1 MKAGRNRLRKGGALP
16 PMQTDMRK
24 SVRDTTYMETV
35 FPAEFKEHPD
45 DADFFPD
52 FAKMDI
58 PENLGET
65 LIEAL
70 SNSGIPETDAIGTS
84 VEGTTGLQTG
94 LVLKQFKQEENMEN
108 KDVSKLKE
116 EVKKV
121 EGVNDV
127 IWIDDAIDLSV
138 PKEILPEDIRDIF
151 YSEKSTLMIIKFAGT
166 DASTETEK
174 ALSDVRKIAGKQA
187 FLSGVAGVIKDT
199 KDLANKETPI
209 YVLIAVILSIIIL
222 SITMESYVIPIVFLS
237 SIGIAIIYNMGSNV
251 IFENISYVTKALSA
265 VLQLGVTMDYSIF
278 LLHRYDEERE
288 SRENKVEAMANA
300 IEATI
305 ESVVGSALTTVAGF
319 LALCVMD
326 LALGKDIGLVMAKGV
341 VIGVICT
348 ITILPA
354 LVLTFDKVIH
364 KYKHKN
370 ILPTFQKSSSFI
382 IKHHKVIVLI
392 SLLILIPAAIGKE
405 KASVYYNLDESLPDN
420 LPSIVANDKLKNE
433 FNMVSTNI
441 ILVRD
446 DLDRY
451 KVKEMVKELNN
462 VDGVTMAAALESV
475 LGSRIPENFLPNE
488 LLEQVKKGGY
498 EGIIVNS
505 KYKSATNEVAVQLD
519 EINEIVKKY
528 DPEGLVGGEAPLTN
542 DLVTIA
548 DSDFKK
554 VSIFSIVAIFL
565 IIMVIFKS
573 ISVPVLLVL
582 AIELAIFINLGIPYY
597 TGTTIPFISSIVIG
611 TIQLGATVDYAILL
625 TSRFKEEL
633 SNTNDKKEAMIK
645 ALQSSSRSIITSAL
659 TFFGATAGVGII
671 SELEMISSLCVLM
684 ARGAIISMLVILFVL
699 PGVLLMFEGI
709 IVKTSKSFII
719 CKKEE
724 K

>member
-1 MKAGRNRLRKGGALP
+1 MNKVSKAIAQSRMLILVIAFLLLIPSVLGYLKTDVNYDILGYLP
-16 PMQTDMRK
+16 DEL
-24 SVRDTTYMETV
+24 DTRI
-35 FPAEFKEHPD
+35 AQSILKD
-45 DADFFPD
+45 DFDCGS
-52 FAKMDI
+52 
-58 PENLGET
+58 LGM
-65 LIEAL
+65 LI
-70 SNSGIPETDAIGTS
+70 
-84 VEGTTGLQTG
+84 V
-94 LVLKQFKQEENMEN
+94 ENMEN

-151 YSEKSTLMIIKFAGT
+151 YSENSTLMIIKFAGT

-441 ILVRD
+441 ILVSD

>member
-1 MKAGRNRLRKGGALP
+1 MNKVSKTIAQSRMFILVIAFLLLIPSVLGYLKTDVNYDILGYLP
-16 PMQTDMRK
+16 DEL
-24 SVRDTTYMETV
+24 DTRI
-35 FPAEFKEHPD
+35 AQSILKD
-45 DADFFPD
+45 DFDCGS
-52 FAKMDI
+52 
-58 PENLGET
+58 LGM
-65 LIEAL
+65 LI
-70 SNSGIPETDAIGTS
+70 
-84 VEGTTGLQTG
+84 V
-94 LVLKQFKQEENMEN
+94 ENMEN

-151 YSEKSTLMIIKFAGT
+151 YSENSTLMIIKFAGT

-370 ILPTFQKSSSFI
+370 ILPTFQKTSSFI

-582 AIELAIFINLGIPYY
+582 SIELAIFINLGIPYY

-633 SNTNDKKEAMIK
+633 ANTNDKKEAMIK

-699 PGVLLMFEGI
+699 PGILLMFEGI
-709 IVKTSKSFII
+709 IVKTSKYFIR

>member
-1 MKAGRNRLRKGGALP
+1 MNKVSKAIAQSRMLILVIAFLLLIPSVLGYLKTDVNYDILGYLP
-16 PMQTDMRK
+16 DEL
-24 SVRDTTYMETV
+24 DTRI
-35 FPAEFKEHPD
+35 AQSILKD
-45 DADFFPD
+45 DFDCGS
-52 FAKMDI
+52 
-58 PENLGET
+58 LGM
-65 LIEAL
+65 LI
-70 SNSGIPETDAIGTS
+70 
-84 VEGTTGLQTG
+84 V
-94 LVLKQFKQEENMEN
+94 ENMEN

-709 IVKTSKSFII
+709 IVKTSKSFIM

>member
-1 MKAGRNRLRKGGALP
+1 MNKVSKAIAQSRMLILVIAFLLLIPSVLGYLKTDVNYDILGYLP
-16 PMQTDMRK
+16 DEL
-24 SVRDTTYMETV
+24 DTRI
-35 FPAEFKEHPD
+35 AQSILKD
-45 DADFFPD
+45 DFDCGS
-52 FAKMDI
+52 
-58 PENLGET
+58 LGM
-65 LIEAL
+65 LI
-70 SNSGIPETDAIGTS
+70 
-84 VEGTTGLQTG
+84 V
-94 LVLKQFKQEENMEN
+94 ENMEN

-441 ILVRD
+441 ILVSD

-633 SNTNDKKEAMIK
+633 ANTNDKKEAMIK

-709 IVKTSKSFII
+709 IVKTSKSFIM

>member
-1 MKAGRNRLRKGGALP
+1 MNKVSKAIAQSRMLILVIAFLLLIPSVLGYLKTDVNYDILGYLP
-16 PMQTDMRK
+16 DEL
-24 SVRDTTYMETV
+24 DTRI
-35 FPAEFKEHPD
+35 AQSILKD
-45 DADFFPD
+45 DFDCGS
-52 FAKMDI
+52 
-58 PENLGET
+58 LGM
-65 LIEAL
+65 LI
-70 SNSGIPETDAIGTS
+70 
-84 VEGTTGLQTG
+84 V
-94 LVLKQFKQEENMEN
+94 ENMEN

-151 YSEKSTLMIIKFAGT
+151 YSENSTLMIIKFAGT

-441 ILVRD
+441 ILVSD

-528 DPEGLVGGEAPLTN
+528 DPEGLVGGEASLTN

-633 SNTNDKKEAMIK
+633 ANTNDKKEAMIK

-699 PGVLLMFEGI
+699 PGILLMFEGI

-719 CKKEE
+719 CNKEE

>member
-1 MKAGRNRLRKGGALP
+1 MNKVSKAIAQSRMLILVIAFLLLIPSVLGYLKTDVNYDILGYLP
-16 PMQTDMRK
+16 DEL
-24 SVRDTTYMETV
+24 DTRI
-35 FPAEFKEHPD
+35 AQSILKD
-45 DADFFPD
+45 DFDCGS
-52 FAKMDI
+52 
-58 PENLGET
+58 LGM
-65 LIEAL
+65 LI
-70 SNSGIPETDAIGTS
+70 
-84 VEGTTGLQTG
+84 V
-94 LVLKQFKQEENMEN
+94 ENMEN

-151 YSEKSTLMIIKFAGT
+151 YSENSTLMIIKFAGT
-166 DASTETEK
+166 DASTETEN

-462 VDGVTMAAALESV
+462 VDGVTMAASLESV

-709 IVKTSKSFII
+709 IVKTSKTFII

>member
-1 MKAGRNRLRKGGALP
+1 MNKVSKAIAQSRMLILVIAFILLIPSVLGYLKTDVNYDILGYLP
-16 PMQTDMRK
+16 DEL
-24 SVRDTTYMETV
+24 DTRI
-35 FPAEFKEHPD
+35 AQSILKD
-45 DADFFPD
+45 DFDCGS
-52 FAKMDI
+52 
-58 PENLGET
+58 LGM
-65 LIEAL
+65 LI
-70 SNSGIPETDAIGTS
+70 
-84 VEGTTGLQTG
+84 V
-94 LVLKQFKQEENMEN
+94 ENMEN

-138 PKEILPEDIRDIF
+138 PREILPEDIRDIF
-151 YSEKSTLMIIKFAGT
+151 YSENSTLMIIKFAGT

>member
-1 MKAGRNRLRKGGALP
+1 MNKVSKAIAQSRMLILVIAFLLLIPSVLGYLKTDVNYDILGYLP
-16 PMQTDMRK
+16 DEL
-24 SVRDTTYMETV
+24 DTRI
-35 FPAEFKEHPD
+35 AQSILKD
-45 DADFFPD
+45 DFDCGS
-52 FAKMDI
+52 
-58 PENLGET
+58 LGM
-65 LIEAL
+65 LI
-70 SNSGIPETDAIGTS
+70 
-84 VEGTTGLQTG
+84 V
-94 LVLKQFKQEENMEN
+94 ENMEN

-151 YSEKSTLMIIKFAGT
+151 YSENSTLMIIKFAGT

-441 ILVRD
+441 ILVSD

-528 DPEGLVGGEAPLTN
+528 DPEGLVGGEASLTN

-709 IVKTSKSFII
+709 IVKTSKSFIM

>member
-1 MKAGRNRLRKGGALP
+1 MNKVSKAIAQSRMLILVIAFLLLIPSVLGYLKTDVNYDILGYLP
-16 PMQTDMRK
+16 DEL
-24 SVRDTTYMETV
+24 DTRI
-35 FPAEFKEHPD
+35 AQSILKD
-45 DADFFPD
+45 DFDCGS
-52 FAKMDI
+52 
-58 PENLGET
+58 LGM
-65 LIEAL
+65 LI
-70 SNSGIPETDAIGTS
+70 
-84 VEGTTGLQTG
+84 V
-94 LVLKQFKQEENMEN
+94 ENMEN

-151 YSEKSTLMIIKFAGT
+151 YSENSTLMIIKFAGT

-582 AIELAIFINLGIPYY
+582 SIELAIFINLGIPYY

-709 IVKTSKSFII
+709 IVKTSKSFIM

>member
-1 MKAGRNRLRKGGALP
+1 MNKVSKAIAQSRMLILVIAFLLLIPSVLGYLKTDVNYDILGYLP
-16 PMQTDMRK
+16 DEL
-24 SVRDTTYMETV
+24 DTRI
-35 FPAEFKEHPD
+35 AQSILKD
-45 DADFFPD
+45 DFDCGS
-52 FAKMDI
+52 
-58 PENLGET
+58 LGM
-65 LIEAL
+65 LI
-70 SNSGIPETDAIGTS
+70 
-84 VEGTTGLQTG
+84 V
-94 LVLKQFKQEENMEN
+94 ENMED

-151 YSEKSTLMIIKFAGT
+151 YSENSTLMIIKFAGT

-462 VDGVTMAAALESV
+462 IDGVTMAASLESV

-573 ISVPVLLVL
+573 ISVPILLVL

-699 PGVLLMFEGI
+699 PGILLIFEGI
-709 IVKTSKSFII
+709 IIKTSKSFIR

>member
-1 MKAGRNRLRKGGALP
+1 MNKVSKAIAQSRMLILVIAFLLLIPSVLGYLKTDVNYDILGYLP
-16 PMQTDMRK
+16 DEL
-24 SVRDTTYMETV
+24 DTRI
-35 FPAEFKEHPD
+35 AQSILKD
-45 DADFFPD
+45 DFDCGS
-52 FAKMDI
+52 
-58 PENLGET
+58 LGM
-65 LIEAL
+65 LI
-70 SNSGIPETDAIGTS
+70 
-84 VEGTTGLQTG
+84 V
-94 LVLKQFKQEENMEN
+94 ENMEN

-151 YSEKSTLMIIKFAGT
+151 YSENSTLMIIKFAGT

-405 KASVYYNLDESLPDN
+405 KVSVYYNLDESLPDN

-441 ILVRD
+441 ILVSD

-709 IVKTSKSFII
+709 IVKTSKSFIM

>member
-1 MKAGRNRLRKGGALP
+1 MNKVSKAIAQSRMLILVIAFLLLIPSVLGYLKTDVNYDILGYLP
-16 PMQTDMRK
+16 DEL
-24 SVRDTTYMETV
+24 DTRI
-35 FPAEFKEHPD
+35 AQSILKD
-45 DADFFPD
+45 DFDCGS
-52 FAKMDI
+52 
-58 PENLGET
+58 LGM
-65 LIEAL
+65 LI
-70 SNSGIPETDAIGTS
+70 
-84 VEGTTGLQTG
+84 V
-94 LVLKQFKQEENMEN
+94 ENMEN

-151 YSEKSTLMIIKFAGT
+151 YSENSTLMIIKFVGT
-166 DASTETEK
+166 DASTETEN

-441 ILVRD
+441 ILVSD

-709 IVKTSKSFII
+709 IVKTSKTFII

>member
-1 MKAGRNRLRKGGALP
+1 MNKVSKAIAQSRMLILVIAFLLLIPSVLGYLKTDVNYDILGYLP
-16 PMQTDMRK
+16 DEL
-24 SVRDTTYMETV
+24 DTRI
-35 FPAEFKEHPD
+35 AQSILKD
-45 DADFFPD
+45 DFDCGS
-52 FAKMDI
+52 
-58 PENLGET
+58 LGM
-65 LIEAL
+65 LI
-70 SNSGIPETDAIGTS
+70 
-84 VEGTTGLQTG
+84 V
-94 LVLKQFKQEENMEN
+94 ENMEN

-151 YSEKSTLMIIKFAGT
+151 YSENSTLMIIKFVGT
-166 DASTETEK
+166 DASTETEN

-441 ILVRD
+441 ILVSD

-699 PGVLLMFEGI
+699 PGILLIFEGI
-709 IVKTSKSFII
+709 IIKTSKSFIM

>member
-1 MKAGRNRLRKGGALP
+1 MNKVSKAIAQSRMLILVIAFLLLIPSVLGYLKTDVNYDILGYLP
-16 PMQTDMRK
+16 DEL
-24 SVRDTTYMETV
+24 DTRI
-35 FPAEFKEHPD
+35 AQSILKD
-45 DADFFPD
+45 DFDCGS
-52 FAKMDI
+52 
-58 PENLGET
+58 LGM
-65 LIEAL
+65 LI
-70 SNSGIPETDAIGTS
+70 
-84 VEGTTGLQTG
+84 V
-94 LVLKQFKQEENMEN
+94 ENMEN

-151 YSEKSTLMIIKFAGT
+151 YSENSTLMIIKFAGT

-462 VDGVTMAAALESV
+462 VDGVTMAASLESV

-709 IVKTSKSFII
+709 IVKTSKTFII

>member
-1 MKAGRNRLRKGGALP
+1 MNKVSKAIAQSRMLILVIAFLLLIPSVLGYLKTDVNYDILGYLP
-16 PMQTDMRK
+16 DEL
-24 SVRDTTYMETV
+24 DTRI
-35 FPAEFKEHPD
+35 AQSILKD
-45 DADFFPD
+45 DFDCGS
-52 FAKMDI
+52 
-58 PENLGET
+58 LGM
-65 LIEAL
+65 LI
-70 SNSGIPETDAIGTS
+70 
-84 VEGTTGLQTG
+84 V
-94 LVLKQFKQEENMEN
+94 ENMED

-151 YSEKSTLMIIKFAGT
+151 YSENSTLMIIKFVGT
-166 DASTETEK
+166 DASTETEN

-475 LGSRIPENFLPNE
+475 LGSRVPENFLPNE

-645 ALQSSSRSIITSAL
+645 ALQNSSRSIITSAL

-709 IVKTSKSFII
+709 IVKTSKTFII

>member
-1 MKAGRNRLRKGGALP
+1 MNKVSKAIAQSRMLILVIAFLLLIPSVLGYLKTDVNYDILGYLP
-16 PMQTDMRK
+16 DEL
-24 SVRDTTYMETV
+24 DTRI
-35 FPAEFKEHPD
+35 AQSILKD
-45 DADFFPD
+45 DFDCGS
-52 FAKMDI
+52 
-58 PENLGET
+58 LGM
-65 LIEAL
+65 LI
-70 SNSGIPETDAIGTS
+70 
-84 VEGTTGLQTG
+84 V
-94 LVLKQFKQEENMEN
+94 ENMEN

-151 YSEKSTLMIIKFAGT
+151 YSENSTLMIIKFAGT

-354 LVLTFDKVIH
+354 LVLTFDKVIY

-709 IVKTSKSFII
+709 IVKTSKSFIM

>member
-1 MKAGRNRLRKGGALP
+1 MNKVSKAIAQSRMLILVIAFLLLIPSVLGYLKTDVNYDILGYLP
-16 PMQTDMRK
+16 DEL
-24 SVRDTTYMETV
+24 DTRI
-35 FPAEFKEHPD
+35 AQSILKD
-45 DADFFPD
+45 DFDCGS
-52 FAKMDI
+52 
-58 PENLGET
+58 LGM
-65 LIEAL
+65 LI
-70 SNSGIPETDAIGTS
+70 
-84 VEGTTGLQTG
+84 V
-94 LVLKQFKQEENMEN
+94 ENMEN

-151 YSEKSTLMIIKFAGT
+151 YSENSTLMIIKFAGT

-582 AIELAIFINLGIPYY
+582 SIELAIFINLGIPYY

-633 SNTNDKKEAMIK
+633 ANTNDKKEAMIK

-699 PGVLLMFEGI
+699 PGILLMFEGI
-709 IVKTSKSFII
+709 IVKTSKSFIR

>member
-1 MKAGRNRLRKGGALP
+1 MNKVSKAIAQSRMLILVIAFLLLIPSVLGYLKTDVNYDILGYLP
-16 PMQTDMRK
+16 DEL
-24 SVRDTTYMETV
+24 DTRI
-35 FPAEFKEHPD
+35 AQSILKD
-45 DADFFPD
+45 DFDCGS
-52 FAKMDI
+52 
-58 PENLGET
+58 LGM
-65 LIEAL
+65 LI
-70 SNSGIPETDAIGTS
+70 
-84 VEGTTGLQTG
+84 V
-94 LVLKQFKQEENMEN
+94 ENMED

-151 YSEKSTLMIIKFAGT
+151 YSENSTLMIIKFVGT
-166 DASTETEK
+166 DASTETEN

-382 IKHHKVIVLI
+382 IKHHKGIVLI

-441 ILVRD
+441 ILVSD

-462 VDGVTMAAALESV
+462 VDGVTMAASLESV

-582 AIELAIFINLGIPYY
+582 SIELAIFINLGIPYY

-645 ALQSSSRSIITSAL
+645 ALQNSSRSIITSAL

-699 PGVLLMFEGI
+699 PGILLIFEGI
-709 IVKTSKSFII
+709 IIKTSKSFIR

>member
-1 MKAGRNRLRKGGALP
+1 MNKVSKAIAQSRMLILVIAFLLLIPSVLGYLKTDVNYDILGYLP
-16 PMQTDMRK
+16 DEL
-24 SVRDTTYMETV
+24 DTRI
-35 FPAEFKEHPD
+35 AQSILKD
-45 DADFFPD
+45 DFDCGS
-52 FAKMDI
+52 
-58 PENLGET
+58 LGM
-65 LIEAL
+65 LI
-70 SNSGIPETDAIGTS
+70 
-84 VEGTTGLQTG
+84 V
-94 LVLKQFKQEENMEN
+94 ENMEN

-151 YSEKSTLMIIKFAGT
+151 YSENSTLMIIKFAGT
-166 DASTETEK
+166 DASTETEN

-462 VDGVTMAAALESV
+462 VDGVTMAVSLESV

-709 IVKTSKSFII
+709 IVKTSKTFII

>member
-1 MKAGRNRLRKGGALP
+1 MNKVSKAIAQSRMLILVIAFLLLIPSVLGYLKTDVNYDILGYLP
-16 PMQTDMRK
+16 DEL
-24 SVRDTTYMETV
+24 DTRI
-35 FPAEFKEHPD
+35 AQSILKD
-45 DADFFPD
+45 DFDCGS
-52 FAKMDI
+52 
-58 PENLGET
+58 LGM
-65 LIEAL
+65 LI
-70 SNSGIPETDAIGTS
+70 
-84 VEGTTGLQTG
+84 V
-94 LVLKQFKQEENMEN
+94 ENMEN

-151 YSEKSTLMIIKFAGT
+151 YSENSTLMIIKFAGT

-519 EINEIVKKY
+519 ENNEIVKKY

-709 IVKTSKSFII
+709 IVKTSKSFIM

>member
-1 MKAGRNRLRKGGALP
+1 MNKVSKAIAQSRMLILVIAFLLLIPSVLGYLKTDVNYDILGYLP
-16 PMQTDMRK
+16 DEL
-24 SVRDTTYMETV
+24 DTRI
-35 FPAEFKEHPD
+35 AQSILKD
-45 DADFFPD
+45 DFDCGS
-52 FAKMDI
+52 
-58 PENLGET
+58 LGM
-65 LIEAL
+65 LI
-70 SNSGIPETDAIGTS
+70 
-84 VEGTTGLQTG
+84 V
-94 LVLKQFKQEENMEN
+94 ENMEN

-151 YSEKSTLMIIKFAGT
+151 YSENSTLMIIKFAGT
-166 DASTETEK
+166 DASTETEN

-354 LVLTFDKVIH
+354 LVLTFDKVIY

-709 IVKTSKSFII
+709 IVKTSKSFIM

>member
-1 MKAGRNRLRKGGALP
+1 MNKVSKAIAQSRMLILVIAFLLLIPSVLGYLKTDVNYDILGYLP
-16 PMQTDMRK
+16 DEL
-24 SVRDTTYMETV
+24 DTRI
-35 FPAEFKEHPD
+35 AQSILKD
-45 DADFFPD
+45 DFDCGS
-52 FAKMDI
+52 
-58 PENLGET
+58 LGM
-65 LIEAL
+65 LI
-70 SNSGIPETDAIGTS
+70 
-84 VEGTTGLQTG
+84 V
-94 LVLKQFKQEENMEN
+94 ENMEN

-151 YSEKSTLMIIKFAGT
+151 YSENSTLMIIKFAGT

-699 PGVLLMFEGI
+699 PGILLMFEGI
-709 IVKTSKSFII
+709 IIKTSKSFIM

>member
-1 MKAGRNRLRKGGALP
+1 MNKVSKAIAQSRMLILVIAFLLLIPSVLGYLKTDVNYDILGYLP
-16 PMQTDMRK
+16 DEL
-24 SVRDTTYMETV
+24 DTRI
-35 FPAEFKEHPD
+35 AQSILKD
-45 DADFFPD
+45 DFDCGS
-52 FAKMDI
+52 
-58 PENLGET
+58 LGM
-65 LIEAL
+65 LI
-70 SNSGIPETDAIGTS
+70 
-84 VEGTTGLQTG
+84 V
-94 LVLKQFKQEENMEN
+94 ENMED
-108 KDVSKLKE
+108 KEVSKLKE

-151 YSEKSTLMIIKFAGT
+151 YSENSTLMIIKFAGT

-341 VIGVICT
+341 VIGVVCT

-405 KASVYYNLDESLPDN
+405 KVSVYYNLDESLPDN

-441 ILVRD
+441 ILVSD

-475 LGSRIPENFLPNE
+475 LGSRVPENFLPNE

-709 IVKTSKSFII
+709 IVKTSKAFII

>member
-1 MKAGRNRLRKGGALP
+1 MNKVSKAIAQSRMLILVIAFLLLIPSVLGYLKTDVNYDILGYLP
-16 PMQTDMRK
+16 DEL
-24 SVRDTTYMETV
+24 DTRI
-35 FPAEFKEHPD
+35 AQSILKD
-45 DADFFPD
+45 DFDCGS
-52 FAKMDI
+52 
-58 PENLGET
+58 LGM
-65 LIEAL
+65 LI
-70 SNSGIPETDAIGTS
+70 
-84 VEGTTGLQTG
+84 V
-94 LVLKQFKQEENMEN
+94 ENMEN

-151 YSEKSTLMIIKFAGT
+151 YSENSTLMIIKFAGT
-166 DASTETEK
+166 DASTETEN

-326 LALGKDIGLVMAKGV
+326 LTLGKDIGLVMAKGV

>member
-1 MKAGRNRLRKGGALP
+1 MNKVSKAIAQSRMLILVIAFLLLIPSVLGYLKTDVNYDILGYLP
-16 PMQTDMRK
+16 DEL
-24 SVRDTTYMETV
+24 DTRI
-35 FPAEFKEHPD
+35 AQSILKD
-45 DADFFPD
+45 DFDCGS
-52 FAKMDI
+52 
-58 PENLGET
+58 LGM
-65 LIEAL
+65 LI
-70 SNSGIPETDAIGTS
+70 
-84 VEGTTGLQTG
+84 V
-94 LVLKQFKQEENMEN
+94 ENMED

-151 YSEKSTLMIIKFAGT
+151 YSENSTLMIIKFAGT
-166 DASTETEK
+166 DASTETEN

-699 PGVLLMFEGI
+699 PGILLIFEGI
-709 IVKTSKSFII
+709 IIKTSKSFIR

>member
-1 MKAGRNRLRKGGALP
+1 MNKVSKAIAQSRMLILVIAFLLLIPSVLGYLKTDVNYDILGYLP
-16 PMQTDMRK
+16 DEL
-24 SVRDTTYMETV
+24 DTRI
-35 FPAEFKEHPD
+35 AQSILKD
-45 DADFFPD
+45 DFDCGS
-52 FAKMDI
+52 
-58 PENLGET
+58 LGM
-65 LIEAL
+65 LI
-70 SNSGIPETDAIGTS
+70 
-84 VEGTTGLQTG
+84 V
-94 LVLKQFKQEENMEN
+94 ENMEN

-441 ILVRD
+441 ILVSD

-659 TFFGATAGVGII
+659 TFFGARAGVGII

-709 IVKTSKSFII
+709 IVKTSKSFIM

>member
-1 MKAGRNRLRKGGALP
+1 MNKVSKAIAQSRMLILVIAFLLLIPSVLGYLKTDVNYDILGYLP
-16 PMQTDMRK
+16 DEL
-24 SVRDTTYMETV
+24 DTRI
-35 FPAEFKEHPD
+35 AQSILKD
-45 DADFFPD
+45 DFDCGS
-52 FAKMDI
+52 
-58 PENLGET
+58 LGM
-65 LIEAL
+65 LI
-70 SNSGIPETDAIGTS
+70 
-84 VEGTTGLQTG
+84 V
-94 LVLKQFKQEENMEN
+94 ENMEN

-151 YSEKSTLMIIKFAGT
+151 YSENSTLMIIKFAGT
-166 DASTETEK
+166 DASTETEN

-475 LGSRIPENFLPNE
+475 LGSRVPENFLPNE

-709 IVKTSKSFII
+709 IVKTSKTFII

>member
-1 MKAGRNRLRKGGALP
+1 MNKVSKAIAQSRMLILVIAFLLLIPSVLGYLKTDVNYDILGYLP
-16 PMQTDMRK
+16 DEL
-24 SVRDTTYMETV
+24 DTRI
-35 FPAEFKEHPD
+35 AQSILKD
-45 DADFFPD
+45 DFDCGS
-52 FAKMDI
+52 
-58 PENLGET
+58 LGM
-65 LIEAL
+65 LI
-70 SNSGIPETDAIGTS
+70 
-84 VEGTTGLQTG
+84 V
-94 LVLKQFKQEENMEN
+94 ENMED

-441 ILVRD
+441 ILVSD

-709 IVKTSKSFII
+709 IVKTSKSFIM

>member
-1 MKAGRNRLRKGGALP
+1 MNKVSKAIAQSRMLILVIAFLLLIPSVLGYLKTDVNYDILGYLP
-16 PMQTDMRK
+16 DEL
-24 SVRDTTYMETV
+24 DTRI
-35 FPAEFKEHPD
+35 AQSILKD
-45 DADFFPD
+45 DFDCGS
-52 FAKMDI
+52 
-58 PENLGET
+58 LGM
-65 LIEAL
+65 LI
-70 SNSGIPETDAIGTS
+70 
-84 VEGTTGLQTG
+84 V
-94 LVLKQFKQEENMEN
+94 ENMEN

-116 EVKKV
+116 EVKKA

-441 ILVRD
+441 ILVSD

-709 IVKTSKSFII
+709 IVKTSKTFII

>member
-1 MKAGRNRLRKGGALP
+1 MNKVSKAIAQSRMLILVIAFLLLIPSVLGYLKTDVNYDILGYLP
-16 PMQTDMRK
+16 DEL
-24 SVRDTTYMETV
+24 DTRI
-35 FPAEFKEHPD
+35 AQSILKD
-45 DADFFPD
+45 DFDCGS
-52 FAKMDI
+52 
-58 PENLGET
+58 LGM
-65 LIEAL
+65 LI
-70 SNSGIPETDAIGTS
+70 
-84 VEGTTGLQTG
+84 V
-94 LVLKQFKQEENMEN
+94 ENMEN

-151 YSEKSTLMIIKFAGT
+151 YSENSTLMIIKFAGT

-326 LALGKDIGLVMAKGV
+326 LTLGKDIGLVMAKGV

>member
-1 MKAGRNRLRKGGALP
+1 MNKVSKAIAQSRMLILVIAFLLLIPSVLGYLKTDVNYDILGYLP
-16 PMQTDMRK
+16 DEL
-24 SVRDTTYMETV
+24 DTRI
-35 FPAEFKEHPD
+35 AQSILKD
-45 DADFFPD
+45 DFDCGS
-52 FAKMDI
+52 
-58 PENLGET
+58 LGM
-65 LIEAL
+65 LI
-70 SNSGIPETDAIGTS
+70 
-84 VEGTTGLQTG
+84 V
-94 LVLKQFKQEENMEN
+94 ENMEN

-121 EGVNDV
+121 EGVNDL

-151 YSEKSTLMIIKFAGT
+151 YSENSTLMIIKFAGT

-709 IVKTSKSFII
+709 IVKTSKSFIM

>member
-1 MKAGRNRLRKGGALP
+1 MNKVSKAIAQSRMLILVIAFLLLIPSVLGYLKTDVNYDILGYLP
-16 PMQTDMRK
+16 DEL
-24 SVRDTTYMETV
+24 DTRI
-35 FPAEFKEHPD
+35 AQSILKD
-45 DADFFPD
+45 DFDCGS
-52 FAKMDI
+52 
-58 PENLGET
+58 LGM
-65 LIEAL
+65 LI
-70 SNSGIPETDAIGTS
+70 
-84 VEGTTGLQTG
+84 V
-94 LVLKQFKQEENMEN
+94 ENMED

-151 YSEKSTLMIIKFAGT
+151 YSENSTLMIIKFVGT
-166 DASTETEK
+166 DASTETEN

-209 YVLIAVILSIIIL
+209 YVLIVVILSIIIL

-709 IVKTSKSFII
+709 ILKTSKSFII

>member
-1 MKAGRNRLRKGGALP
+1 MNKVSKAIAQSRMLILVIAFLLLIPSVLGYLKTDVNYDILGYLP
-16 PMQTDMRK
+16 DEL
-24 SVRDTTYMETV
+24 DTRI
-35 FPAEFKEHPD
+35 AQSILKD
-45 DADFFPD
+45 DFDCGS
-52 FAKMDI
+52 
-58 PENLGET
+58 LGM
-65 LIEAL
+65 LI
-70 SNSGIPETDAIGTS
+70 
-84 VEGTTGLQTG
+84 V
-94 LVLKQFKQEENMEN
+94 ENMEN

-151 YSEKSTLMIIKFAGT
+151 YSENSTLMIIKFAGT

-709 IVKTSKSFII
+709 IVKTSKTFII

>member
-1 MKAGRNRLRKGGALP
+1 MKMNKVSQAIAKNRIIILIISFLLLIPSVLGYL
-16 PMQTDMRK
+16 QTEVNYDILG
-24 SVRDTTYMETV
+24 YL
-35 FPAEFKEHPD
+35 PD
-45 DADFFPD
+45 DLDTRIAQSILKDDFD
-52 FAKMDI
+52 CGS
-58 PENLGET
+58 LGM
-65 LIEAL
+65 LI
-70 SNSGIPETDAIGTS
+70 
-84 VEGTTGLQTG
+84 V
-94 LVLKQFKQEENMEN
+94 ENMED

-116 EVKKV
+116 AVKKV
-121 EGVNDV
+121 DGVNDV
-127 IWIDDAIDLSV
+127 IWVDDVIDLAV

-151 YSEKSTLMIIKFAGT
+151 YSENSTLMIIKFAGT
-166 DASTETEK
+166 DASVETEN
-174 ALSDVRKIAGKQA
+174 ALSDVRKLAGKQA

-222 SITMESYVIPIVFLS
+222 SITMESYVIPIVFLA
-237 SIGIAIIYNMGSNV
+237 SIGIAIIYNMGSN
-251 IFENISYVTKALSA
+251 IILGDISYVTKALSA

-288 SRENKVEAMANA
+288 AKENKVEAMANA

-348 ITILPA
+348 ITVLPA

-370 ILPTFQKSSSFI
+370 ILPTFRKSSSFI
-382 IKHHKVIVLI
+382 IKHHKLIVLLA
-392 SLLILIPAAIGKE
+392 LLILIPAAIGKE
-405 KASVYYNLDESLPDN
+405 NASVYYNLDESLPDN
-420 LPSIVANDKLKNE
+420 LPSIVANDKLKSQ

-446 DLDRY
+446 DLESY
-451 KVKEMVKELNN
+451 KVKEMVKELN
-462 VDGVTMAAALESV
+462 DIEGVTMAVSLESV
-475 LGSRIPENFLPNE
+475 LGSRIPESFLPAD
-488 LLEQVKKGGY
+488 LLAQVKKGGY

-505 KYKSATNEVAVQLD
+505 EYKSATDEVAVQLD

-528 DPEGLVGGEAPLTN
+528 DPKGLVGGEAPLTN
-542 DLVTIA
+542 DLVRIA

-554 VSIFSIVAIFL
+554 VSIFSIVAIFI

-633 SNTNDKKEAMIK
+633 TNTNDKKEAMTK

-659 TFFGATAGVGII
+659 TFFGATAGVGLI

-684 ARGAIISMLVILFVL
+684 ARGAIISMFVILFVL
-699 PGVLLMFEGI
+699 PGILLMSAGVI
-709 IVKTSKSFII
+709 TKTSKSFSR
-719 CKKEE
+719 CNKEG

>member
-1 MKAGRNRLRKGGALP
+1 MNKVSKAIAQSRMLILVIAFLLLIPSVLGYLKTDVNYDILGYLP
-16 PMQTDMRK
+16 DEL
-24 SVRDTTYMETV
+24 DTRI
-35 FPAEFKEHPD
+35 AQSILKD
-45 DADFFPD
+45 DFDCGS
-52 FAKMDI
+52 
-58 PENLGET
+58 LGM
-65 LIEAL
+65 LI
-70 SNSGIPETDAIGTS
+70 
-84 VEGTTGLQTG
+84 V
-94 LVLKQFKQEENMEN
+94 ENMED

-151 YSEKSTLMIIKFAGT
+151 YSENSTLMIIKFVGT
-166 DASTETEK
+166 DASTETEN

-382 IKHHKVIVLI
+382 IKHHKGIVLI

-441 ILVRD
+441 ILVSD

-462 VDGVTMAAALESV
+462 IDGVTMAASLESV

-542 DLVTIA
+542 ELVTIA

-582 AIELAIFINLGIPYY
+582 SIELAIFINLGIPYY

-645 ALQSSSRSIITSAL
+645 VLQSSSRSIITSAL

-699 PGVLLMFEGI
+699 PGILLIFEGI
-709 IVKTSKSFII
+709 IIKTSKSFIR